1 MKKIF
6 LFLFLIVALVSC
18 NAQNTKTIILVSSN
32 PAYAIIKELAGAKI
46 DVRRLIPPGASPHTY
61 QPKPSDAYK
70 AQSAN
75 ILVYVADN
83 NDGWVASLPGSR
95 KLLELIGLLPRE
107 FWINFRGEKIDP
119 SDTTITTK
127 MIDTH
132 FWMDPL
138 AVKALIFPLA
148 DTLAKL
154 DPQNAATYKANAQL
168 FANRLDLLHRQVDDI
183 IHPIKGRTVFL
194 HHPSILYLINR
205 YGLIYGGAIEEAP
218 GKEPSPK
225 FISNMIQKIKQTN
238 TKAIFNEPQL
248 SDKALKTIAEAA
260 NIELFLL
267 DPIGGGKGTET
278 YQDLILYNART
289 LAKALSGAEE

>member
-1 MKKIF
+1 MKK
-6 LFLFLIVALVSC
+6 LFLILLALIAIKSC
-18 NAQNTKTIILVSSN
+18 NAQNTKTIILVTSN
-32 PAYAIIKELAGAKI
+32 PAYTIIKELAGAKI

-83 NDGWVASLPGSR
+83 NDGWAVSLPGNR
-95 KLLELIGLLPRE
+95 KLLQLVELLPRE
-107 FWINFRGEKIDP
+107 FWINFRGERINA

-154 DPQNAATYKANAQL
+154 DHQNAATYKANAQL
-168 FANRLDLLHRQVDDI
+168 FANRLDILHRQVDNI
-183 IHPIKGRTVFL
+183 IHPVKGRTVFL
-194 HHPSILYLINR
+194 HHPSILYFINR

-225 FISNMIQKIKQTN
+225 YIANIVQKIKETN

-248 SDKALKTIAEAA
+248 SDKAIKTIAETA
-260 NIELFLL
+260 NVELFML
-267 DPIGGGKGTET
+267 DPVGGGKGTET
-278 YQDLILYNART
+278 YQDLILFNART
-289 LAKALSGAEE
+289 LAKALAGAEQ